1 MLRVPKAF
9 GCCAAV
15 AVLALPG
22 VARAGTVLDVRPGGT
37 VEAVSLFEMESVIFN
52 LVRPRVVCRVTLELR
67 IEDATKTRGVVF
79 GSVGRATATGCT
91 EGTLITFLGLPW
103 RISYQSITGELPSEI
118 AEWLMKIH
126 GAQVLLRGCGWGCLY
141 RGDIDVFLPLFH
153 TLMEEPYV
161 NQLLRTSAALSREV
175 VQEGECPGFLL
186 FQGEFRL
193 RPTQTIVDI

>member
-1 MLRVPKAF
+1 MLRMSKAF
-9 GCCAAV
+9 GCCAAI

-22 VARAGTVLDVRPGGT
+22 VASAGTVLDVRPGGT

-52 LVRPRVVCRVTLELR
+52 LAGPRVVCRVTLDLR
-67 IEDATKTRGVVF
+67 VEDATKTRGVVF
-79 GSVGRATATGCT
+79 GSVDRARATDCT
-91 EGTLITFLGLPW
+91 ENTAVTFLGLPW

-126 GAQVLLRGCGWGCLY
+126 GAQVLLGSCTWGCLY

-161 NQLLRTSAALSREV
+161 NQLLRTSAALTRESV
-175 VQEGECPGFLL
+175 LAGRCP
-186 FQGEFRL
+186 
-193 RPTQTIVDI
+193 